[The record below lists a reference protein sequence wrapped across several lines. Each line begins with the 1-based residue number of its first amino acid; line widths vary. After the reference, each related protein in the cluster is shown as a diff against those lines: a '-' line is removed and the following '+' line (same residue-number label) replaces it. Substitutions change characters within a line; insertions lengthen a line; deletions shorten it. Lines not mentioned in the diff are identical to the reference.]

1 MGNVIPFDEG
11 KLKRG
16 NKSTSNKKKSQI
28 ITEKATIEC
37 PAVLNPQKNGSR
49 TDVDYAKL
57 KPEQQI
63 EYWKNMKNELEE
75 KFRNKYSDVLTAG
88 PVSSGAK
95 MQYFADVMLKLI
107 PNIFHGNLDTRFDAF
122 ADFCEFYISEFDPA
136 YSDYIRE
143 NKEFE
148 KEYQYKFG
156 TMKTEKLEEELK
168 KCLTKIIEIFPDK
181 KEEDKTEMLYQA
193 ARLFELD
200 EILLVLFCEEL
211 MKE

>member
-1 MGNVIPFDEG
+1 MGNVISFE
-11 KLKRG
+11 KRKKRKKKF
-16 NKSTSNKKKSQI
+16 NQNKKKSKTV
-28 ITEKATIEC
+28 TEKSTTEC
-37 PAVLNPQKNGSR
+37 PTVLNPLNSGSSAD
-49 TDVDYAKL
+49 TDYANMA
-57 KPEQQI
+57 PEDKI
-63 EYWKNMKNELEE
+63 EYWKNIENELEE
-75 KFRNKYSDVLTAG
+75 KFRNKYSDVLAAG
-88 PVSSGAK
+88 TVSSGAK

>member
-1 MGNVIPFDEG
+1 MGNVISFE
-11 KLKRG
+11 KRKKRKKEF
-16 NKSTSNKKKSQI
+16 NQNKKKAQI
-28 ITEKATIEC
+28 ALEKAGTGC
-37 PAVLNPQKNGSR
+37 PEMLNPLKEGSSVN
-49 TDVDYAKL
+49 TDYIEMEPD
-57 KPEQQI
+57 EQI
-63 EYWKNMKNELEE
+63 EYWKKIEKEE
-75 KFRNKYSDVLTAG
+75 EERFSEKYKDVLAAM
-88 PVSSGAK
+88 PVSAGER
-95 MQYFADVMLKLI
+95 MQYFSNVMLHLL
-107 PNIFHGNLDTRFDAF
+107 PDVFHGSNWDERFDAC
-122 ADFCEFYISEFDPA
+122 ANFCEFYISEFNPA
-136 YSDYIRE
+136 YSDYIKE

-168 KCLTKIIEIFPDK
+168 KCLTKIIEIFPEK

>member
-1 MGNVIPFDEG
+1 MGNLITFE
-11 KLKRG
+11 KRKKRKEKV
-16 NKSTSNKKKSQI
+16 NQSKKKAQVA
-28 ITEKATIEC
+28 TKKANTRC
-37 PAVLNPQKNGSR
+37 PKVLDSPKEGNSI
-49 TDVDYAKL
+49 DVDDADMET
-57 KPEQQI
+57 EQQI
-63 EYWKNMKNELEE
+63 EFWKNMKNELEE
-75 KFRNKYSDVLTAG
+75 KFRNKYSDVLAAG
-88 PVSSGAK
+88 PISSGAK

-107 PNIFHGNLDTRFDAF
+107 PNIFHGNLDARFAAY

-143 NKEFE
+143 NKKFE

-168 KCLTKIIEIFPDK
+168 KCLTKIVEISPEK

>member
-1 MGNVIPFDEG
+1 ME
-11 KLKRG
+11 
-16 NKSTSNKKKSQI
+16 T
-28 ITEKATIEC
+28 
-37 PAVLNPQKNGSR
+37 
-49 TDVDYAKL
+49 
-57 KPEQQI
+57 EQQI
-63 EYWKNMKNELEE
+63 EFWKNMKNELEE
-75 KFRNKYSDVLTAG
+75 KFRNKYSDVLAAG
-88 PVSSGAK
+88 PISSGAK

-107 PNIFHGNLDTRFDAF
+107 PNIFHDNLDARFTAY

-143 NKEFE
+143 NKKFE

-168 KCLTKIIEIFPDK
+168 KCLTKIVEISPEK

>member
-1 MGNVIPFDEG
+1 MGNLITFE
-11 KLKRG
+11 KRKKKKEEF
-16 NKSTSNKKKSQI
+16 NQNKKKSKI
-28 ITEKATIEC
+28 ATENATTEC
-37 PAVLNPQKNGSR
+37 PKVLDSLKEGSSI
-49 TDVDYAKL
+49 DIDYADIE
-57 KPEQQI
+57 PEQKI
-63 EYWKNMKNELEE
+63 EFWKNMKNELEE
-75 KFRNKYSDVLTAG
+75 KFRNKYSDVLAAV
-88 PVSSGAK
+88 PVNASEK
-95 MQYFADVMLKLI
+95 MQYFASVMLKFI

-168 KCLTKIIEIFPDK
+168 KCLTKIVEIFPEK
-181 KEEDKTEMLYQA
+181 KGEDKTEMLYQA

>member
-1 MGNVIPFDEG
+1 MGDVIPFER
-11 KLKRG
+11 LKKKE
-16 NKSTSNKKKSQI
+16 NEFNPNKKNSRI
-28 ITEKATIEC
+28 ITEKATTEC
-37 PAVLNPQKNGSR
+37 PKVLDSLKESSSI
-49 TDVDYAKL
+49 DVDDADMET
-57 KPEQQI
+57 EQQI
-63 EYWKNMKNELEE
+63 EFWKNMKNELEE
-75 KFRNKYSDVLTAG
+75 KFRNKYSDVLAAG
-88 PVSSGAK
+88 PISSGAK

-107 PNIFHGNLDTRFDAF
+107 PNIFHGNLDARFATY

-143 NKEFE
+143 NKKFE

-168 KCLTKIIEIFPDK
+168 KCLTKIVEISPEK

>member
-1 MGNVIPFDEG
+1 MGDVIPFER
-11 KLKRG
+11 LKKKE
-16 NKSTSNKKKSQI
+16 NEFNPNKKNSRI
-28 ITEKATIEC
+28 ITEKATTEC
-37 PAVLNPQKNGSR
+37 PKVLDSLKESSSI
-49 TDVDYAKL
+49 DVDDADMET
-57 KPEQQI
+57 EQQI
-63 EYWKNMKNELEE
+63 EFWKNMKNELEE
-75 KFRNKYSDVLTAG
+75 NFRNKYSDVLAAG
-88 PVSSGAK
+88 SVSSGAK

-107 PNIFHGNLDTRFDAF
+107 PNIFHGNLDARFATY

-143 NKEFE
+143 NKKFE

-168 KCLTKIIEIFPDK
+168 KCLTKIVEISPEK

>member
-1 MGNVIPFDEG
+1 MGNLIPFE
-11 KLKRG
+11 KRKKRKEKV
-16 NKSTSNKKKSQI
+16 NQSKKKAQI
-28 ITEKATIEC
+28 ATEKAGTRC
-37 PAVLNPQKNGSR
+37 PKVLDSLKEGSSI
-49 TDVDYAKL
+49 DVDDADME
-57 KPEQQI
+57 PEQQI
-63 EYWKNMKNELEE
+63 EFWKNMKNELEE
-75 KFRNKYSDVLTAG
+75 KFRNKYSDVLAAG

-168 KCLTKIIEIFPDK
+168 KCLTKIVEISPEK
-181 KEEDKTEMLYQA
+181 KEEDKTELLYQA

>member
-1 MGNVIPFDEG
+1 MGNVISFE
-11 KLKRG
+11 KRKKRKKEF
-16 NKSTSNKKKSQI
+16 NQNKKKAQI
-28 ITEKATIEC
+28 ALEKAGTGC
-37 PAVLNPQKNGSR
+37 PEMLNPLKEGSSVN
-49 TDVDYAKL
+49 TDYIEMEPD
-57 KPEQQI
+57 EQI
-63 EYWKNMKNELEE
+63 EYWKKIEKEE
-75 KFRNKYSDVLTAG
+75 ERFREKYKDVLAAM
-88 PVSSGAK
+88 PVSAGER
-95 MQYFADVMLKLI
+95 MQYFSNVMLHLL
-107 PNIFHGNLDTRFDAF
+107 PDVFHGSNWDERFDAC
-122 ADFCEFYISEFDPA
+122 ANFCEFYISEFNPA
-136 YSDYIRE
+136 YSDYIKE

-168 KCLTKIIEIFPDK
+168 KCLTKIIEIFPEK

>member
-1 MGNVIPFDEG
+1 MGNLIPFE
-11 KLKRG
+11 KRKKRKEKV
-16 NKSTSNKKKSQI
+16 NQSKKKAQI
-28 ITEKATIEC
+28 VTEKADTGCQEM
-37 PAVLNPQKNGSR
+37 LNPRKDGSSI
-49 TDVDYAKL
+49 DVDDADIE
-57 KPEQQI
+57 PEQQI
-63 EYWKNMKNELEE
+63 EFWKNMKNELEE
-75 KFRNKYSDVLTAG
+75 NFRNKYSDVLAAG
-88 PVSSGAK
+88 PVSSGPK

-107 PNIFHGNLDTRFDAF
+107 PNIFHGNLDTRFDAY

-143 NKEFE
+143 NKKFE

-168 KCLTKIIEIFPDK
+168 KCLTKIVEISPEK
-181 KEEDKTEMLYQA
+181 KEEDKTELLYQA

>member
-1 MGNVIPFDEG
+1 MGELIPFE
-11 KLKRG
+11 KLKKKE
-16 NKSTSNKKKSQI
+16 NEFNPNKKNSKI
-28 ITEKATIEC
+28 ITEKATTEC
-37 PAVLNPQKNGSR
+37 PKVLDSLNEGSR
-49 TDVDYAKL
+49 TDIDYTEIEPDEK
-57 KPEQQI
+57 I
-63 EYWKNMKNELEE
+63 EYWKNIENELEE
-75 KFRNKYSDVLTAG
+75 KFRNKYSDVLAAG
-88 PVSSGAK
+88 TVSSGAK

>member
-28 ITEKATIEC
+28 ITEKVTIEC
-37 PAVLNPQKNGSR
+37 QAVLNPQKNGSR
-49 TDVDYAKL
+49 TDVDYAEL

-75 KFRNKYSDVLTAG
+75 KFRNKYSDVLAAG

-136 YSDYIRE
+136 YSDYIKE

-156 TMKTEKLEEELK
+156 TMNTEKLEEELK
-168 KCLTKIIEIFPDK
+168 KCLTKIVEISPEK

>member
-1 MGNVIPFDEG
+1 MGNLITFE
-11 KLKRG
+11 KRKKRKEKV
-16 NKSTSNKKKSQI
+16 NQSKKKAQVA
-28 ITEKATIEC
+28 TKKANTRC
-37 PAVLNPQKNGSR
+37 PKVLDSPKEGNSI
-49 TDVDYAKL
+49 DVDDADMET
-57 KPEQQI
+57 EQQI
-63 EYWKNMKNELEE
+63 EFWKNMKNELEE
-75 KFRNKYSDVLTAG
+75 KFRNKYSDVLAAG
-88 PVSSGAK
+88 PISSGAK

-107 PNIFHGNLDTRFDAF
+107 PNIFHGNLDIRFDAWL
-122 ADFCEFYISEFDPA
+122 DFCEFYMSGFDSA
-136 YSDYIRE
+136 YSDYIKK

-168 KCLTKIIEIFPDK
+168 KCLTKIVEISPEK